1 MEIISQSEHSPEF
14 IAHIDEEVTRLSKE
28 CNALRKK
35 LEDYGNGKNNIKTQV
50 NQIDL
55 ITYELMSFE
64 KNFNELSVRQKREY
78 LKMLIEKVVWDGEK
92 AHIFLSGNH

>member
-1 MEIISQSEHSPEF
+1 MQCI
-14 IAHIDEEVTRLSKE
+14 K
-28 CNALRKK
+28 
-35 LEDYGNGKNNIKTQV
+35 KNNIKTQV